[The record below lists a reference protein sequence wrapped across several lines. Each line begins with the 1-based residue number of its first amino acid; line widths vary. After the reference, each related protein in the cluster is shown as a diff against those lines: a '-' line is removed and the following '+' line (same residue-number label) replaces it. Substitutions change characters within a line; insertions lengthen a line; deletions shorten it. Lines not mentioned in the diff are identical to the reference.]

1 MKHFLVVLGFA
12 GAAVVALLLL
22 QQNTVVAQKKA
33 GDAKKKAMIGHGKYL
48 VIFGGCDD
56 CHSPKVFGPMG
67 PMPDTTRLLSGHPAD
82 SKLAEVPQGLI
93 APDKWGALTTNDLT
107 AWVGPWGTS
116 FSRNLTP
123 DVETGI
129 GSWNEAMF
137 IKTLRTGKHMGE
149 GRNLL
154 PPMPWQ
160 GIGQLNDKDLK
171 DIFAY
176 LSSLKPIE
184 NAVPD
189 PIAPTGERIATP
201 TKPES
206 K

>member
-1 MKHFLVVLGFA
+1 MKRVLVVLGFA
-12 GAAVVALLLL
+12 AAAVVALLLL

-48 VIFGGCDD
+48 VTFGGCDD

-82 SKLAEVPQGLI
+82 SKLPEVPQGLI
-93 APDKWGALTTNDLT
+93 APDKWGFLSTNDLT
-107 AWVGPWGTS
+107 AFVGPWGTS
-116 FSRNLTP
+116 FARNLTP
-123 DVETGI
+123 DVETGL

-149 GRNLL
+149 GRNLV